1 MKLKILSLALVAFCS
16 IELSPQKMGDAY
28 ALNINNIY
36 PPLNRDGVLADVDA
50 PPIGPG
56 GQFGGHTFLFS
67 GGFFLSGYSKWGI
80 FGGKNFFFF
89 PSFFFFFYINKKI
102 KKRKI

>member
-36 PPLNRDGVLADVDA
+36 LPLNRDGVLADVDA

-67 GGFFLSGYSKWGI
+67 GGFFLSGYSNGDLWANAVASASLVEDYLQGEVN
-80 FGGKNFFFF
+80 GEWN
-89 PSFFFFFYINKKI
+89 PNA
-102 KKRKI
+102 